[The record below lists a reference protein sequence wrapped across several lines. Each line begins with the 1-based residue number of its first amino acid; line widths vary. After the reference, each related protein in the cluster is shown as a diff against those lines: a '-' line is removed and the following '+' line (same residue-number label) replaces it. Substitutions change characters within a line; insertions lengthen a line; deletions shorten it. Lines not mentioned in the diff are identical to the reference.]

1 MYLVLLLKFAWN
13 TVIIWLK
20 TKHIQPEYWVN
31 DEKEPQY
38 KKAIFQLPTLED
50 LNTYKLSKK
59 ETQLQV

>member
-50 LNTYKLSKK
+50 LNT
-59 ETQLQV
+59 